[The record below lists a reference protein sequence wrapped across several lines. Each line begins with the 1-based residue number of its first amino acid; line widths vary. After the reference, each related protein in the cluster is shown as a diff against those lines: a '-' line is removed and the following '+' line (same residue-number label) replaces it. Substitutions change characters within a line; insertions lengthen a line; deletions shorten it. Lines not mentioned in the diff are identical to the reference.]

1 MVLQGQE
8 REQMPN
14 TFIIVYAESMVRP
27 YFTKSYKFR
36 KTAQNACDKLNA
48 RYAKNYGRDHDSFA
62 VYSQDEYAAAVKGKG
77 EWKQS
82 VCGGKV
88 WVELGTPAC
97 CDPSTETYWSM

>member
-1 MVLQGQE
+1 
-8 REQMPN
+8 MPN

-48 RYAKNYGRDHDSFA
+48 RYAKNFNRAHDSFA
-62 VYSQDEYAAAVKGKG
+62 VYSLEEYAAAVKGKG
-77 EWKQS
+77 EWKES
-82 VCGGKV
+82 VMGGKV

>member
-1 MVLQGQE
+1 
-8 REQMPN
+8 MPN
-14 TFIIVYAESMVRP
+14 QFMIVYSQSMVRP

-48 RYAKNYGRDHDSFA
+48 RYLKNGHGKNAFT
-62 VYSQDEYAAAVKGKG
+62 VYSQEEYEAATKGKG

>member
-1 MVLQGQE
+1 
-8 REQMPN
+8 MPN

-48 RYAKNYGRDHDSFA
+48 RYAKSRGHSKDRDVVFA
-62 VYSQDEYAAAVKGKG
+62 VYSYEEYAAAIDGKG

>member
-1 MVLQGQE
+1 
-8 REQMPN
+8 MPN

-36 KTAQNACDKLNA
+36 KTAQNACDKLNV
-48 RYAKNYGRDHDSFA
+48 RYAARNGTVKNAFA
-62 VYSQDEYAAAVKGKG
+62 VYSYEEYRAATEGKG
-77 EWKQS
+77 EWKES
-82 VCGGKV
+82 VMGGKV

>member
-1 MVLQGQE
+1 
-8 REQMPN
+8 MPN
-14 TFIIVYAESMVRP
+14 TFIIVYAQSMVRP

-48 RYAKNYGRDHDSFA
+48 RYAKNFGRDSDSFA
-62 VYSQDEYAAAVKGKG
+62 VYSQEEYADAVRGKG

>member
-1 MVLQGQE
+1 MKTQ
-8 REQMPN
+8 
-14 TFIIVYAESMVRP
+14 FIIVYSESMVRP

-48 RYAKNYGRDHDSFA
+48 RYQRNRCDLDNSFT
-62 VYSQDEYAAAVKGKG
+62 VYSQEEYDAAVKGKG

-82 VCGGKV
+82 ICGGKV

>member
-1 MVLQGQE
+1 
-8 REQMPN
+8 MPN

-48 RYAKNYGRDHDSFA
+48 RYAKNFNRAHDSFA
-62 VYSQDEYAAAVKGKG
+62 VYSQEEYEAATRGKG
-77 EWKQS
+77 EWKTS
-82 VCGGKV
+82 VMGGKV